1 MVDEK
6 KIEEI
11 FDIFQECAVFLYD
24 NLKMNYYD
32 SIKLT
37 ANSILDKDSIDI
49 DKELIL
55 KFKRRI
61 NKFKDDYN
69 VEELRKGLTYVF
81 LNCFREMNWVNNIT
95 PDSIVYFI
103 NYLVDKFYPKKKI
116 SILDPSIGCGNLLY
130 GVSNNRN
137 VSALYGID
145 NDDRMIE
152 LAKIMGDFI
161 EPIRLF
167 YQDTLT
173 VDLENID
180 LIVSDLDFNMNT
192 YDFIIHHLDT
202 LKKDGY
208 MILIMNNDFFTNID
222 IEKKKIIDSKG
233 SMVGIIELPDSFF
246 KNDKKSIVILRRN
259 TNKVKNFLVAKM
271 PEISDSGAMKE
282 FLNKIEYWFINGG
295 NENEN
300 NGC

>member
-1 MVDEK
+1 MVDQK

-11 FDIFQECAVFLYD
+11 FDIFQECAIFLYD

-37 ANSILDKDSIDI
+37 ARSILDKESIDI
-49 DKELIL
+49 DKELLL

-61 NKFKDDYN
+61 NKFSDSYN

-95 PDSIVYFI
+95 PDSICYFI

-116 SILDPSIGCGNLLY
+116 SILDPEIGCGNLLF
-130 GVSNNRN
+130 GVSNNRT
-137 VSALYGID
+137 VTALYGID

-152 LAKIMGDFI
+152 LSKIMGDFI

-173 VDLENID
+173 VNLENID
-180 LIVSDLDFNMNT
+180 LIVSDLDFNT
-192 YDFIIHHLDT
+192 DSYSFIAHHLDT
-202 LKKDGY
+202 LKNDGY

-246 KNDKKSIVILRRN
+246 KNNKKSIVILKRN
-259 TNKVKNFLVAKM
+259 TEKVKNFLIAKM
-271 PEISDSGAMKE
+271 PDVNDKDAMSE

-295 NENEN
+295 K
-300 NGC
+300 

>member
-1 MVDEK
+1 MVDQK

-11 FDIFQECAVFLYD
+11 FDIFQECAIFLYD

-37 ANSILDKDSIDI
+37 ARSILDKESIDI
-49 DKELIL
+49 DKELLL

-61 NKFKDDYN
+61 NKFSEDYN

-95 PDSIVYFI
+95 PDSICYFI

-116 SILDPSIGCGNLLY
+116 SILDPEIGCGNLLF
-130 GVSNNRN
+130 GVSNNRT
-137 VSALYGID
+137 VTALYGID

-152 LAKIMGDFI
+152 LSKIMGDFI

-167 YQDTLT
+167 YQDTTT
-173 VDLENID
+173 VNLENID
-180 LIVSDLDFNMNT
+180 LIVSDLDFNT
-192 YDFIIHHLDT
+192 DSYSFIAHHLDT
-202 LKKDGY
+202 LKNDGY

-222 IEKKKIIDSKG
+222 MEKKKIIDSKG

-246 KNDKKSIVILRRN
+246 KNNKKSIVILKRN
-259 TNKVKNFLVAKM
+259 TEKVKNFLIAKM
-271 PEISDSGAMKE
+271 PDVNDKDAMSE

-295 NENEN
+295 K
-300 NGC
+300 

>member
-1 MVDEK
+1 MVDQK

-11 FDIFQECAVFLYD
+11 FDIFQECAIFLYD

-37 ANSILDKDSIDI
+37 ARSILDKESIDI
-49 DKELIL
+49 DKELLL

-61 NKFKDDYN
+61 NKFSEDYN

-95 PDSIVYFI
+95 PDSICYFI

-116 SILDPSIGCGNLLY
+116 SILDPEIGCGNLLF
-130 GVSNNRN
+130 GVSNNRT
-137 VSALYGID
+137 VTALYGID

-152 LAKIMGDFI
+152 LSKIMGDFI

-167 YQDTLT
+167 YQDTTT
-173 VDLENID
+173 VILENID
-180 LIVSDLDFNMNT
+180 LIVSDLDFNT
-192 YDFIIHHLDT
+192 DSYSFIAHHLDT
-202 LKKDGY
+202 LKNDGY

-222 IEKKKIIDSKG
+222 MEKKKIIDSKG

-246 KNDKKSIVILRRN
+246 KNNKKSIVILKRN
-259 TNKVKNFLVAKM
+259 TEKVKNFLIAKM
-271 PEISDSGAMKE
+271 PDVNDKDAMSE

-295 NENEN
+295 K
-300 NGC
+300 

>member
-37 ANSILDKDSIDI
+37 ANSILDKDSIDL

-61 NKFKDDYN
+61 NKFKEDYN
-69 VEELRKGLTYVF
+69 VEELRKGLTYFF

-95 PDSIVYFI
+95 PDSICYFI
-103 NYLVDKFYPKKKI
+103 NYLVDRWYPKRKI

-130 GVSNNRN
+130 SISNNRN

-202 LKKDGY
+202 LKEDGY
-208 MILIMNNDFFTNID
+208 MILVMNNNFFTNID

-246 KNDKKSIVILRRN
+246 KNDKKSIVIMRRN
-259 TNKVKNFLVAKM
+259 TNKVKNFLIAKM
-271 PEISDSGAMKE
+271 PEVSDSSAMKE

>member
-130 GVSNNRN
+130 GVSNSRN

>member
-1 MVDEK
+1 MVNEK
-6 KIEEI
+6 NIEEI

-37 ANSILDKDSIDI
+37 AKSILDKDSIDI
-49 DKELIL
+49 DKDLQL
-55 KFKRRI
+55 KFKRKI
-61 NKFKDDYN
+61 NKFKDSYN

-81 LNCFREMNWVNNIT
+81 LNCFRELNWVNNIT

-103 NYLVDKFYPKKKI
+103 NYLVDKIYPKKKI
-116 SILDPSIGCGNLLY
+116 SILDPEIGCGNLLF
-130 GVSNNRN
+130 GVSNNRT
-137 VSALYGID
+137 VEALYGID

-180 LIVSDLDFNMNT
+180 LIVSDLDFDTNS
-192 YDFIIHHLDT
+192 YSFIAHHLDT
-202 LKKDGY
+202 LKDDGY

-222 IEKKKIIDSKG
+222 AEKKKIIDSKG

-246 KNDKKSIVILRRN
+246 KNNKKSIVIIKRSLE
-259 TNKVKNFLVAKM
+259 KVKNFLIAKM
-271 PEISDSGAMKE
+271 PDVNDKDAMSE
-282 FLNKIEYWFINGG
+282 FINKIEYWFINGG
-295 NENEN
+295 K
-300 NGC
+300 

>member
-1 MVDEK
+1 MVDQK

-11 FDIFQECAVFLYD
+11 FDIFQECAIFLYD

-37 ANSILDKDSIDI
+37 ARSILDKESIDI
-49 DKELIL
+49 DKELLL

-61 NKFKDDYN
+61 NKFSEDYN

-95 PDSIVYFI
+95 PDSICYFI

-116 SILDPSIGCGNLLY
+116 SILDPEIGCGNLLF
-130 GVSNNRN
+130 GVSNNRT
-137 VSALYGID
+137 VTALYGID

-152 LAKIMGDFI
+152 LSKIMGDFI

-167 YQDTLT
+167 YQDTTT
-173 VDLENID
+173 VNLENID
-180 LIVSDLDFNMNT
+180 LIVSDLDFNT
-192 YDFIIHHLDT
+192 DSYSFIAHHLDT
-202 LKKDGY
+202 LKEDGY

-222 IEKKKIIDSKG
+222 MEKKKIIDSKG

-246 KNDKKSIVILRRN
+246 KKNKKSIVILKRN
-259 TNKVKNFLVAKM
+259 TEKVKNFLIAKM
-271 PEISDSGAMKE
+271 PDVNDKDAMSE

-295 NENEN
+295 K
-300 NGC
+300 